1 MTTAPST
8 TKQIRRLGTLL
19 LPLLL
24 LGTPGAAR
32 AFCPRVDFCHQA
44 PFLNPST
51 QQCDKGPFT
60 GCSIVAVR
68 DAMLLLSDRNTNEGA
83 NTALWIQEQ
92 GPRRITLRF
101 PLAACAN
108 DATRLQRDRHR
119 GAFRRHAADVDP
131 GDRHELVGNRHP
143 GVDLQA
149 R

>member
-68 DAMLLLSDRNTNEGA
+68 DAIENARIRLLCGEEFSPGVSQIAADAAGRARVERWTVHGA
-83 NTALWIQEQ
+83 GHAWSGGDAAGSYTDNA
-92 GPRRITLRF
+92 GPDASAEMLRF
-101 PLAACAN
+101 FLA
-108 DATRLQRDRHR
+108 QSPR
-119 GAFRRHAADVDP
+119 G
-131 GDRHELVGNRHP
+131 
-143 GVDLQA
+143 
-149 R
+149 